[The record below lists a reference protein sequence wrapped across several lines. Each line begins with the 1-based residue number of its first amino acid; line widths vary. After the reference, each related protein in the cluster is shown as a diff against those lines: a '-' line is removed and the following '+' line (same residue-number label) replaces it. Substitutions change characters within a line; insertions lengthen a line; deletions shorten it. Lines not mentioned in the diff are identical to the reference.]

1 MHLQYS
7 NTVPL
12 RLTVYANRICS
23 QCDVLWQF
31 RLRVINFSLP
41 WYAATICFVLTQFWP
56 PETRSWNL
64 YQLFF
69 FSVHYSS
76 HEDLISVCFYIYVK
90 CACVLLCK
98 YTHVL
103 LFPSTSITLSLVL
116 PDTLARGNTDVG
128 VLQKASCSH
137 SHLMYFPH
145 TWLCINFRLI
155 PSSVTCRRPPSP
167 VFISCTGNSPPNS
180 GPVIC

>member
-31 RLRVINFSLP
+31 RLPVINFSLP

-56 PETRSWNL
+56 PETRNL

-69 FSVHYSS
+69 FPVHYSS

-103 LFPSTSITLSLVL
+103 FIPINIHHTI
-116 PDTLARGNTDVG
+116 P
-128 VLQKASCSH
+128 CSSWYPGKRKH
-137 SHLMYFPH
+137 
-145 TWLCINFRLI
+145 R
-155 PSSVTCRRPPSP
+155 CRCAAKS
-167 VFISCTGNSPPNS
+167 FMLT
-180 GPVIC
+180 